1 MRKIWQQWAAVAAIL
16 VCLGCFAGATAQ
28 EFRCDV
34 TINTPKAF
42 DTDPKVFKSL
52 KTALTEFVNN
62 RKWTEQELL
71 PEERIELN
79 IIITINEELSATSFG
94 AHLTI
99 QAARPVYNS
108 GYNSVLLQHLDKD
121 FVFSYGEFEVM
132 DFTENAFTS
141 NLTSVIAFYAYVILG
156 LDADSFSELGGEE
169 YYQKAQNIVSTAPAT
184 APAGWK
190 MNDRIAVDGR
200 SRFFLIS
207 NLLNPR
213 VQPMRRAFYQY
224 YLLGLDLLS
233 KTETRGDGL
242 KAMTTALE
250 TIQRVNMEFPASMIV
265 QVFANMKRDEIVGA
279 FGVADI
285 TTRRKVYDIMVKL
298 DGTKAEQYKDLLK

>member
-1 MRKIWQQWAAVAAIL
+1 MRKFWQYAAAFAAVVFFFSRSAAS
-16 VCLGCFAGATAQ
+16 AQ
-28 EFRCDV
+28 EFKCDV

-42 DTDPKVFKSL
+42 NTDPKVFKSL

-62 RKWTEQELL
+62 RKWTEQELT

-94 AHLTI
+94 AHLTV

-108 GYNSVLLQHLDKD
+108 GYSSVLLQHLDKD

-132 DFTENAFTS
+132 DFTENAYTS
-141 NLTSVIAFYAYVILG
+141 NLTSIIAFYAYIVLG

-169 YYQKAQNIVSTAPAT
+169 YYQKAQTIVNTAPAS

-200 SRFFLIS
+200 SRYFLIN

-242 KAMTTALE
+242 KAMSTALE
-250 TIQRVNMEFPASMIV
+250 AIQRVNTEFPASMIV

-279 FGVADI
+279 FAVADI
-285 TTRRKVYDIMVKL
+285 TTRRKIHDIMIKL
-298 DGTKAEQYKDLLK
+298 DGTKAEQYKELLK